1 MSRREWNRTADQ
13 FDELVCDIA
22 SEETNNQLRRFVSAA
37 HPSRKKSVLVDL
49 GCGTGTFV
57 QKFSKHFRQI
67 SRADVATAVV
77 RKAEK
82 TYQGTTPAK
91 WHVADV
97 KDCPKLFGDRVAD
110 LAVCLN
116 VITSPSAARR
126 KSLWASVK
134 AVTKPS
140 GHMLVVV
147 PSTESCEMVSEW
159 ENRARKKPKPAL
171 KKGGIAERGDIWQK
185 HFSRDELIAI
195 ISELG
200 FSVVRLGAVSYAWSS
215 RSEEHT
221 SELQSRSDLVCR
233 LLLEKKKKI
242 IVTTG

>member
-37 HPSRKKSVLVDL
+37 HPSRKSSVLVDL

-57 QKFSKHFRQI
+57 QKFGKHFRQVFA
-67 SRADVATAVV
+67 ADFATAVV
-77 RKAEK
+77 RQAEK
-82 TYQGTTPAK
+82 TYQGATPAD
-91 WHVADV
+91 WRVADV
-97 KDCPKLFGDRVAD
+97 KDCPKLFGRRVAD

-126 KSLWASVK
+126 KSLWASIK

-140 GHMLVVV
+140 GHMLIVV
-147 PSTESCEMVSEW
+147 PSIESCRMVAEW
-159 ENRARKKPKPAL
+159 ENRGRKKAKPAS

-185 HFSRDELIAI
+185 HFSRGELAKIV
-195 ISELG
+195 SELG
-200 FSVVRLGAVSYAWSS
+200 FAVVRLGAVSYPWSS
-215 RSEEHT
+215 EGLRKPRSAT
-221 SELQSRSDLVCR
+221 RPPWDWICLAKRVA
-233 LLLEKKKKI
+233 
-242 IVTTG
+242 

>member
-13 FDELVCDIA
+13 FEEMVCDVA
-22 SEETNNQLRRFVSAA
+22 SDETNNQLGRFVSAA
-37 HPSRKKSVLVDL
+37 HPSPKKSVLVDL

-57 QKFSKHFRQI
+57 QKFGKHFRQI
-67 SRADVATAVV
+67 FAADFTTAVV

-82 TYQGTTPAK
+82 TYKGATPAK

-116 VITSPSAARR
+116 VITSPSPARR
-126 KSLWASVK
+126 KSLWASIK

-147 PSTESCEMVSEW
+147 PSAESCEMVTAL
-159 ENRARKKPKPAL
+159 ENRARKRPKPAFRR
-171 KKGGIAERGDIWQK
+171 GGIAERGDVWQK
-185 HFSRDELIAI
+185 HFSRNELIAT

-200 FSVVRLGAVSYAWSS
+200 FSVVRLGAVSYEWSS
-215 RSEEHT
+215 EGMRKPRSAT
-221 SELQSRSDLVCR
+221 RAPWDWICLAKRVA
-233 LLLEKKKKI
+233 
-242 IVTTG
+242 

>member
-37 HPSRKKSVLVDL
+37 RPSPKKSVLVDL

-57 QKFSKHFRQI
+57 QKFGTHFREI
-67 SRADVATAVV
+67 FAADFATAVV

-82 TYQGTTPAK
+82 TYRGATPAR

-126 KSLWASVK
+126 KSLWTSIK

-147 PSTESCEMVSEW
+147 PSSESCEMVNEW
-159 ENRARKKPKPAL
+159 ENRARKKAKPAFRQ
-171 KKGGIAERGDIWQK
+171 GGIAERGDIWQK
-185 HFSRDELIAI
+185 HFSRSELI
-195 ISELG
+195 ETVTDLG
-200 FSVVRLGAVSYAWSS
+200 FSVVRLGAVSYPWSS
-215 RSEEHT
+215 EGLRKPRSAT
-221 SELQSRSDLVCR
+221 KAPWDWICLAKRV
-233 LLLEKKKKI
+233 
-242 IVTTG
+242 G

>member
-1 MSRREWNRTADQ
+1 MSRREWNRNADQ

-37 HPSRKKSVLVDL
+37 HPSPKKSVLVDL

-57 QKFSKHFRQI
+57 QKFGARFRKI
-67 SRADVATAVV
+67 FAADFATAVV

-82 TYQGTTPAK
+82 TYQGATPAQ
-91 WHVADV
+91 WRVADV
-97 KDCPKLFGDRVAD
+97 KDCPKLFGERCAD

-126 KSLWASVK
+126 KSLWASIK

-140 GHMLVVV
+140 GHMLIVV
-147 PSTESCEMVSEW
+147 PSAESCEMVNEW
-159 ENRARKKPKPAL
+159 ENRARKRPKPAL
-171 KKGGIAERGDIWQK
+171 KKGGLAERGDGAWQK
-185 HFSRDELIAI
+185 HFSRDELTAI

-200 FSVVRLGAVSYAWSS
+200 FSVVRLGAVSYPW
-215 RSEEHT
+215 SEEGMRKPRAAT
-221 SELQSRSDLVCR
+221 RPPWDWICLAKRVA
-233 LLLEKKKKI
+233 
-242 IVTTG
+242 